1 MVPEPEEAVDQNLK
15 NYQQMFD
22 ENGKFKIGM
31 FNQEMPD
38 DFETY
43 EETEANKKVEGE
55 EEDDVVYDHVRKD
68 QIKIHW
74 IKINTW
80 SNIVQL
86 GLG

>member
-1 MVPEPEEAVDQNLK
+1 
-15 NYQQMFD
+15 MFD

-68 QIKIHW
+68 QIKI
-74 IKINTW
+74 
-80 SNIVQL
+80 Q
-86 GLG
+86 